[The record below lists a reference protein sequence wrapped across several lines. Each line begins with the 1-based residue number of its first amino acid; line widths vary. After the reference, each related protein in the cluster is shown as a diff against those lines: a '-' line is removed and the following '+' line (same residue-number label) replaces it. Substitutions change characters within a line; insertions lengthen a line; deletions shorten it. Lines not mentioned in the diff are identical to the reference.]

1 MRRPRALCPTVLALA
16 AVTGACT
23 PPSDSAGAATT
34 PRSPTAADRRPS
46 HRAALPEATL
56 PDGTV
61 LTLELA
67 LTDEERA
74 RGMMFR
80 PSLPADRGM
89 LFVFSDS
96 RRRSF
101 WMKDTL
107 IALDIV
113 YLDEA
118 GHVVSVSADAAP
130 CYEEPCPNYL
140 SSGPAAAVLEVNAGA
155 AATHGLVEGTRVE
168 FRRVPDYPRAV
179 GEVTPPGSAPG
190 S

>member
-1 MRRPRALCPTVLALA
+1 MRRTRLLFPSILVMA
-16 AVTGACT
+16 AVTGACAA
-23 PPSDSAGAATT
+23 PSDPAAAVTT
-34 PRSPTAADRRPS
+34 PTSPPRTDPQPRP
-46 HRAALPEATL
+46 RTALPEATL

-80 PSLPADRGM
+80 PSLPSDRGM
-89 LFVFSDS
+89 LFVFPDT

-107 IALDIV
+107 IPLDIV
-113 YLDEA
+113 YLDPA

-140 SSGPAAAVLEVNAGA
+140 SSGPAAAVLELNAGA
-155 AATHGLVEGTRVE
+155 AASHGVVEGVRLE
-168 FRRVPDYPRAV
+168 FRRVPGYPRDDV
-179 GEVTPPGSAPG
+179 GATPPGSAPG